1 MVNDNAYKDM
11 ALMLANWALDFGKSK
26 QDALDYM
33 DRILVL
39 DELNRARM
47 VQTVNESIDKVR
59 SNNE

>member
-1 MVNDNAYKDM
+1 MNDNAYENM

-26 QDALDYM
+26 QDAIDYM

-39 DELNRARM
+39 DELNRAMM
-47 VQTVNESIDKVR
+47 VRTVNENIDKVR

>member
-1 MVNDNAYKDM
+1 MNDNTYKDI

-39 DELNRARM
+39 DQLTRAIM
-47 VQTVNESIDKVR
+47 VSTINENIDKVR

>member
-1 MVNDNAYKDM
+1 MNDNAYNDIAK
-11 ALMLANWALDFGKSK
+11 MLANWALDFGKSK
-26 QDALDYM
+26 QDAIDYM

-47 VQTVNESIDKVR
+47 VQTINESIEKVR

>member
-1 MVNDNAYKDM
+1 MNDNTYKDI

-33 DRILVL
+33 DGILVL
-39 DELNRARM
+39 DELTRAIM
-47 VQTVNESIDKVR
+47 VSTINENIDKVR